1 MKKIVFFNFI
11 LCFLLMAQS
20 ATSQEDFR
28 KTAPKPGPA
37 PRIELGKAEQFTLKN
52 GLKVIVVEN
61 HKLPRVSFQ
70 VFVDVPPFMEGDLTG
85 YSSIAGQLLNK
96 GTTTRTKSQIDE
108 AIDFIGASLSSSSS
122 GVSGSCLTKH
132 KDKLLTIMSDVLL
145 NPVFPQE
152 EFDKIKKQTISGLA
166 ANKDDPNVIA
176 ANVAM
181 VMRNGK
187 NHPYGEVESEKT
199 IEKITVDKCKEFYTT
214 YFKPNISYL
223 IVTGD
228 ITAKEVKQLAP
239 KYFGN
244 WKQGEVAK
252 KNFPTPQRP
261 QTTQVDFVD
270 KSGAVQS
277 VINVTYPVDLKPGA
291 PDAVKASVMNNLLG
305 GYFGSRL
312 MSNLREDKAYTYGAR
327 SALSDDPVI
336 GYFNANASVRNE
348 VTDSAVVQFLYELN
362 RLRTSEIPDSELEM
376 VKNVMTGGFA
386 RSLERPETV
395 ARFALNTARYN
406 LPADY
411 YNTYLERLSKV
422 TKADITEMAKKYI
435 TPDNAHILVV
445 GNKDEVAEKLVQFSP
460 EKKVN
465 YFDVYGNPVVQ
476 SGLEIP
482 AGVTAETVLADYI
495 AALGDANSLASIK
508 NVKISMSTTIQGM
521 TMETTMYHQEPS
533 KLSMVNSMMG
543 NVVQQSVFD
552 GEKGVN
558 IQMGQKAPMEGND
571 LEDMKVDAH
580 LFPERFYKKLGVK
593 AELKGIEMID
603 GKKAYKLV
611 AEYPSG
617 NKKTQYFD
625 AETSLKIREIEQ
637 KGETTITNDLGDYKV
652 VNGVKFPHS
661 LTVTGAAPFP
671 LKMETVGL
679 EVNGTF
685 EASMFKVE

>member
-11 LCFLLMAQS
+11 LCFLLMAHS
-20 ATSQEDFR
+20 AFSQEDFR

-37 PRIELGKAEQFTLKN
+37 PRIELGKAEQFTMKS

-70 VFVDVPPFMEGDLTG
+70 VFVDVPPFMEGELAG
-85 YSSIAGQLLNK
+85 YSSIAGQLLSK
-96 GTTTRTKSQIDE
+96 GTATRTKSQIDE
-108 AIDFIGASLSSSSS
+108 AVDFIGASLNSSAS
-122 GVSGSCLTKH
+122 GVNGSSLTKH
-132 KDKLLTIMSDVLL
+132 KDKLLGLMSDVLL
-145 NPVFPQE
+145 HPVFPQE
-152 EFDKIKKQTISGLA
+152 EFDKIKKQTLSALA
-166 ANKDDPNVIA
+166 QAKDDPNAIA
-176 ANVAM
+176 SNVAL

-187 NHPYGEVESEKT
+187 NHPYGEVESEKS
-199 IEKITVDKCKEFYTT
+199 IDKITVEKCKEFYST

-239 KYFGN
+239 KYFGD

-252 KNFPTPQRP
+252 KNFPAPQRP
-261 QTTQVDFVD
+261 QTAMVDFVD
-270 KSGAVQS
+270 KTGAVQS

-291 PDAVKASVMNNLLG
+291 PDAVKASVMNTLLG

-327 SALSDDPVI
+327 STLDDDPVV
-336 GYFNANASVRNE
+336 GYFNAYASVRNE

-362 RLRTSEIPDSELEM
+362 RLRTGEIPDSELEM
-376 VKNVMTGGFA
+376 VKNVMTGSFA

-395 ARFALNTARYN
+395 ARFALNTARFN

-411 YNTYLERLSKV
+411 YATYLERLSKV
-422 TKADITEMAKKYI
+422 NKADIVEMSKKYI
-435 TPDNAHILVV
+435 TPDNAHILIV
-445 GNKDEVAEKLVQFSP
+445 GNKDDVAAKLVQFSP

-465 YFDVYGNPVVQ
+465 FFDVFGNPVEQ

-495 AALGDANSLASIK
+495 AALGDAGSLANIK

-521 TMETTMYHQEPS
+521 TMETTLYHQEPS

-543 NVVQQSVFD
+543 NIVQQSIFD

-558 IQMGQKAPMEGND
+558 VQMGQKAPMEGAD

-580 LFPERFYKKLGVK
+580 LFPERFYQKLGVK
-593 AELKGIEMID
+593 AELKGMEMLD
-603 GKKAYKLV
+603 GKKVYKLV
-611 AEYPSG
+611 IEYPSG

-625 AETSLKIREIEQ
+625 AETSLKTREVEQ
-637 KGETTITNDLGDYKV
+637 KGEATVTNDLSNYKEV
-652 VNGVKFPHS
+652 KGVKFPHS

-671 LKMETVGL
+671 LTLETVAI

-685 EASMFKVE
+685 EEGMFKVE